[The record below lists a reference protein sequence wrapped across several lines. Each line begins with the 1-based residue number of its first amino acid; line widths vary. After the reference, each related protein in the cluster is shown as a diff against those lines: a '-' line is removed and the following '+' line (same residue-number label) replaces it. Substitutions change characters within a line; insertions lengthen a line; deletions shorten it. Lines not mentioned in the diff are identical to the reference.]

1 MDEHDSERL
10 KASVGEYLEALER
23 LDLLRPRMLLRPHD
37 VTPSSEDLADC
48 WNAAAAVKCALR
60 GLRQTYRECGGEP
73 GAATSAECDEVV
85 SRGGLSS
92 SHAAPLP
99 LRTWPLGSGQRV

>member
-23 LDLLRPRMLLRPHD
+23 LDLLRPRMLGRPHD

-60 GLRQTYRECGGEP
+60 GLRQYVDEQVWIVD
-73 GAATSAECDEVV
+73 TSAGLDKIVQV
-85 SRGGLSS
+85 IHALNAASRRRKSK
-92 SHAAPLP
+92 AP
-99 LRTWPLGSGQRV
+99 RVPRR